1 MEHIVIITAEQLLA
15 VGLRELFRTTREY
28 LVISAH
34 PAGIETACTGIIRP
48 DILISDK
55 EFLSPERIAR
65 VRFGSPRLRVF
76 VFDRPKSDLSSE
88 RCRESGC
95 AAYDGVIDPQ
105 GSFEDLLQLLSVNRE
120 RRNSQ
125 GEELLSE
132 SAASA
137 MPYSILS
144 SRECEVLSR
153 LSEGATSKE
162 IAYALGIRQ
171 STVEVYRRSIIRKTG
186 IGSVAEL
193 TRYAI
198 RSGLSAL

>member
-1 MEHIVIITAEQLLA
+1 MIITAEQLLA
-15 VGLRELFRTTREY
+15 EGLCTLFRTSREY
-28 LVISAH
+28 FVIFVH
-34 PAGIETACTGIIRP
+34 PASIETVSTGAIRP

-76 VFDRPKSDLSSE
+76 AIDRPRPDLPSE
-88 RCRESGC
+88 LCRESGG
-95 AAYDGVIDPQ
+95 AAYDGIVDLQ
-105 GSFEDLLQLLSVNRE
+105 GSFEDLLHLLSVTRE
-120 RRNSQ
+120 RRTTQ
-125 GEELLSE
+125 VEERLSE
-132 SAASA
+132 SASSV

-198 RSGLSAL
+198 RSGLSGL